1 MVQTVKSQ
9 NVYTGWKVIL
19 LEKPLILHRI
29 FFSIDVLV
37 DPAAWR
43 RSILS
48 FDDPSFSSHYVL
60 DGPLQHF
67 EARGEGIFQ
76 GALWA
81 QNVSPVDL
89 IFVMTE
95 ILV

>member
-9 NVYTGWKVIL
+9 SVYTGWKVVL
-19 LEKPLILHRI
+19 LEKPLVLRRI
-29 FFSIDVLV
+29 FFSITVLV

-43 RSILS
+43 RSLIS
-48 FDDPSFSSHYVL
+48 FDDPSFSSHYVF
-60 DGPLQHF
+60 DGPVQHF
-67 EARGEGIFQ
+67 EARGEGITQ
-76 GALWA
+76 GTIWA

>member
-19 LEKPLILHRI
+19 LEKPLALCRI

-43 RSILS
+43 RSIIS
-48 FDDPSFSSHYVL
+48 FDDPSFSEHYVL
-60 DGPLQHF
+60 DGPVQHF
-67 EARGEGIFQ
+67 EARGEGITQ
-76 GALWA
+76 GTIWA

>member
-9 NVYTGWKVIL
+9 TVYTGWKVIL
-19 LEKPLILHRI
+19 LEKPLASRRV
-29 FFSIDVLV
+29 FFSIKTLV
-37 DPAAWR
+37 DPTAWC
-43 RSILS
+43 RSMIS
-48 FDDPSFSSHYVL
+48 FDDPSFSSHYVF
-60 DGPLQHF
+60 DGPVQHF

-76 GALWA
+76 GVVWA
-81 QNVSPVDL
+81 HNVSPVDL